1 MSLILGYRRRHLKP
15 STEERSNAQMWAL
28 TPGRL
33 ANQLRQRVGVTRAPH
48 V

>member
-1 MSLILGYRRRHLKP
+1 MNLILGYRRRPLKP

-28 TPGRL
+28 TPGRRT
-33 ANQLRQRVGVTRAPH
+33 NQFRQRVGVTRAPH